1 MPTKH
6 TIIDETGRVSEI
18 LVGRD
23 IANAANLVLEGVG
36 RIAILTQPAVSRLA
50 AAVAEGVE
58 QLGLIAAVRILPDR
72 DGAKNLV
79 TVEAVFEWLNTLGF
93 TRSDMAIAVG
103 GGALTDLV
111 GFAAATYMRGIEV
124 TYLPTTLLAAVDA
137 SIGGKTGVNVGG
149 KNLAGV
155 FRHPARVVV
164 DLDVLEQLPV
174 ELLREGAAE
183 TVKAGFIADPT
194 IVDEYEA
201 RGVRATLERVVP
213 AAIAVKVST
222 VSEDFRESGRRAIL
236 NYGHTIGHAVETAT
250 GISHGDA
257 VAIGMV
263 AAGRVSAMVCGF
275 EHEARQRGIIEK
287 IGLPVQAPPV
297 DPDQVRVLMERDKKR
312 DQAGVRMVL
321 LEDFGRPVVT
331 HVDEDLLTAGLRAVG
346 IGKP

>member
-6 TIIDETGRVSEI
+6 TIIDESGRASEI
-18 LVGRD
+18 IVGRD
-23 IANAANLVLEGVG
+23 IANAANLVLEGAG
-36 RIAILTQPAVSRLA
+36 RIAILTQPSVSRLA

-72 DGAKNLV
+72 DDAKNLV
-79 TVEAVFEWLNTLGF
+79 TVEAVFEWLNKLGF
-93 TRSDMAIAVG
+93 TRSDMAIAIG

-183 TVKAGFIADPT
+183 AVKAGFIADPT
-194 IVDEYEA
+194 ILDEYEA
-201 RGVRATLERVVP
+201 RGVRAALDRIVP
-213 AAIAVKVST
+213 AAIAVKVRT
-222 VSEDFRESGRRAIL
+222 VTEDFRESGKRAIL

-250 GISHGDA
+250 GISHGEA

-263 AAGRVSAMVCGF
+263 AAGRVSAMVTGF

-297 DPDQVRVLMERDKKR
+297 DEDEVRMLMDRDKKR
-312 DQAGVRMVL
+312 DHAGVRMVL
-321 LEDFGRPVVT
+321 LEDFGQPIVT
-331 HVDEDLLTAGLRAVG
+331 HVDEGLLTAGLQAVG

>member
-1 MPTKH
+1 MT
-6 TIIDETGRVSEI
+6 
-18 LVGRD
+18 
-23 IANAANLVLEGVG
+23 
-36 RIAILTQPAVSRLA
+36 
-50 AAVAEGVE
+50 
-58 QLGLIAAVRILPDR
+58 
-72 DGAKNLV
+72 
-79 TVEAVFEWLNTLGF
+79 W
-93 TRSDMAIAVG
+93 RSPVG

-137 SIGGKTGVNVGG
+137 SVGGKTGVNVGG

-194 IVDEYEA
+194 ILDEYEA
-201 RGVRATLERVVP
+201 RGVRAALELVVP

-222 VSEDFRESGRRAIL
+222 VTEDFRESGKRAIL

-250 GISHGDA
+250 GISHGEA

-263 AAGRVSAMVCGF
+263 AAGRVSAIVTGF
-275 EHEARQRGIIEK
+275 EHEARQRDIIEK

-297 DPDQVRVLMERDKKR
+297 DADEIRMLMDRDKKR
-312 DQAGVRMVL
+312 DQAGRAH
-321 LEDFGRPVVT
+321 GA
-331 HVDEDLLTAGLRAVG
+331 AGGLWASRSSPTSMRICLAQV
-346 IGKP
+346 